1 MHQLRWQHPLGQWPS
16 VPSFILSIFKFYLGL
31 TNCSLIT
38 SFDLIMNVELGFLQA
53 RSVVVYLW
61 KGFCRKAWVRR
72 WWNGKLV
79 FKFQHL
85 AYTTISKKWKPLKM
99 FSRFF
104 FNLQPKVIDWADAV
118 NEVGASE
125 WVKEIIFN
133 LQSSIALLAMRS
145 LVQVYSE
152 GDNSKKRRHNAAFFI
167 LYHLARLWR
176 AQLHAACHTKRSSY
190 CGENWHYQLNHQFP
204 SFFFHKVTNL
214 SPCPPPRGR
223 EPAQRAVMQTTLKQ
237 ANKAA
242 KRFYSRGLLRGI
254 DFKE

>member
-1 MHQLRWQHPLGQWPS
+1 MHRLCRQHLLSRWPSVEDWILKNEKWSAKRFKYLLPSSFRMHQLRWQHPLGQWPS

-104 FNLQPKVIDWADAV
+104 F
-118 NEVGASE
+118 
-125 WVKEIIFN
+125 III
-133 LQSSIALLAMRS
+133 QAR
-145 LVQVYSE
+145 
-152 GDNSKKRRHNAAFFI
+152 NA
-167 LYHLARLWR
+167 
-176 AQLHAACHTKRSSY
+176 
-190 CGENWHYQLNHQFP
+190 N
-204 SFFFHKVTNL
+204 
-214 SPCPPPRGR
+214 
-223 EPAQRAVMQTTLKQ
+223 
-237 ANKAA
+237 
-242 KRFYSRGLLRGI
+242 
-254 DFKE
+254 